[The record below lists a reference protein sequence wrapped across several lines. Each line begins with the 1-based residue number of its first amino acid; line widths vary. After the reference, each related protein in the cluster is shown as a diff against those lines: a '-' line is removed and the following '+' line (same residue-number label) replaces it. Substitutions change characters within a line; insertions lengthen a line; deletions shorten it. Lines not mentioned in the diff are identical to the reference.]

1 MATRPKPKAVPA
13 LTPEQIGR
21 FWAKVDQQGD
31 DDCWEWTAS
40 LLTTGYGQFKV
51 GSRMMGAHRI
61 VYFLNYG
68 QPTGFFVC
76 HHCDNRKCCNP
87 KHLFLGTNADNMAD
101 AARKGRVKGP
111 HFNGEE
117 NGRAKL
123 TTQQV
128 LAIRKSPDRQ
138 VSLAEKY
145 GVTPVMISRIKLRK
159 AWRHL

>member
-13 LTPEQIGR
+13 LTPEQIEW

-31 DDCWEWTAS
+31 DECWEWIAS
-40 LLTTGYGQFKV
+40 LQTTGYGQFKV
-51 GSRMMGAHRI
+51 GSRMIGAHRI

-101 AARKGRVKGP
+101 AARKGRMIKIGHKG
-111 HFNGEE
+111 ET

-123 TTQQV
+123 TAKQV
-128 LAIRKSPDRQ
+128 LAIRKSSATQ
-138 VSLAEKY
+138 VALAEKH
-145 GVTPVMISRIKLRK
+145 GVTQVMISRIKLRK